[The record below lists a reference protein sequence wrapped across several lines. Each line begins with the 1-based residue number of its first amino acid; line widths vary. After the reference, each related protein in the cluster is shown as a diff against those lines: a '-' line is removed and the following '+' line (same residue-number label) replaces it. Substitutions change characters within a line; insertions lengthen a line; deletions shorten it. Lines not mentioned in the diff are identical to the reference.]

1 MAIILLSFFIVVFSY
16 LLFKNSQ
23 KKKAELI
30 QNEIDRKNEQRKDS
44 EKRTLEKNKLINK
57 LDSIIKSLSKIED
70 LEIPKPTVFKT
81 FIIENE
87 IKIKEL
93 GGEVKILEF
102 IKIDKFL
109 NDFRNDIVI
118 ETEEI
123 IKTFDFKKDSGSIN
137 KHYNNFV
144 RSRIM
149 FSEID
154 VDKLNAELILSSLIK
169 KIDFYHKY
177 RNDFVRV
184 IKEEILLYNYYNSIA
199 FAMVLYF
206 LEDKKIDFYDIYQA
220 FEGLGVYDSTWQKK
234 IVYKL
239 DTIDKKLDRIDKGVT
254 MMNDNFVE
262 LSKKS
267 EMLHEDLKISLSNL
281 NSSIGLNNVLSGIQA
296 YQLYKI
302 NINTKS
308 LREKK

>member
-1 MAIILLSFFIVVFSY
+1 
-16 LLFKNSQ
+16 
-23 KKKAELI
+23 
-30 QNEIDRKNEQRKDS
+30 
-44 EKRTLEKNKLINK
+44 
-57 LDSIIKSLSKIED
+57 
-70 LEIPKPTVFKT
+70 
-81 FIIENE
+81 
-87 IKIKEL
+87 
-93 GGEVKILEF
+93 
-102 IKIDKFL
+102 
-109 NDFRNDIVI
+109 
-118 ETEEI
+118 
-123 IKTFDFKKDSGSIN
+123 
-137 KHYNNFV
+137 
-144 RSRIM
+144 
-149 FSEID
+149 
-154 VDKLNAELILSSLIK
+154 
-169 KIDFYHKY
+169 
-177 RNDFVRV
+177 
-184 IKEEILLYNYYNSIA
+184 
-199 FAMVLYF
+199 MVLYF

-308 LREKK
+308 IREKK